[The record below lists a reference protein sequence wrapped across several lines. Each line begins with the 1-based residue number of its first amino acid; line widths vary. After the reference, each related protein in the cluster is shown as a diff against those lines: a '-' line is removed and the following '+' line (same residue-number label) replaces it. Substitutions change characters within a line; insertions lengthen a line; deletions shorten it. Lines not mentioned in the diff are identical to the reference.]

1 MAYKGLQ
8 DFIKV
13 LRNEGELLSVKT
25 FVDPVLEITEITDR
39 VNKTSGKALLFEDN
53 GTRFPLLIN
62 AFGSQKRM
70 SMAIS
75 RKNLDDPGSD
85 IISLFDHLVSG
96 SDNIFKK
103 LSSLPELIRISGF
116 LPSRIRRKGICQQV
130 VIKDPDLSIFPVLKC
145 WPHDG
150 GRFITLPMV
159 HTVHPVTGRKNVGMY
174 RMQVLDS
181 KTTAMHWQRHKTGAN
196 HFEEWKKTG
205 KRMPVTVTLGGD
217 PVYTYAATAPLP
229 ENIDEYILAGFLRKK
244 KVKLVK
250 CITNDLFV
258 PCDADIVIEGFVDP
272 SEEMIWEGP
281 FGDHTGVYSLADWYP
296 KFHVTCITH
305 SRNAVYPATIVGIPP
320 MEDAWLAKA
329 TEKIFLAPIKLALQ
343 PEVLDF
349 HMPDAGTAHNLVIV
363 KIQKSYPGQG
373 RKVINSLFG
382 AGQMMFTKYL
392 IVVSGEVDIRNYSEL
407 IVHIFKNADFQSD
420 MLFSSGPLDVLDHSS
435 DNFSYGGKLGIDGTV
450 KMREEFN
457 AKNQILA
464 NKDLSQAAAMDFTIK
479 VLSDAGIMFKKI
491 SGLPVIVAGV
501 DQKGDPDS
509 IGNIKRY
516 LTGKVTGGKQELIL
530 AVDHNISFEDI
541 DMIAWQILGN
551 TDPSRDISLLP
562 GGKLLIDGTLKAF
575 SKLPFPRKWP
585 DVVCSSVDT
594 IKKIDSQ
601 WDSLGLGPFIASPS
615 IKNSRLSY
623 SASEEVTINRI

>member
-1 MAYKGLQ
+1 MSYSGLPG
-8 DFIKV
+8 FITDLDKHS
-13 LRNEGELLSVKT
+13 ELLRIKS

-39 VNKTSGKALLFEDN
+39 VSKSGGKALLFENN
-53 GTRFPLLIN
+53 GTKFPLLIN

-75 RKNLDDPGSD
+75 RKDLDDPGSD
-85 IISLFDHLVSG
+85 IVSLFDHLIPG
-96 SDNIFKK
+96 GHNIFNK

-116 LPSRIRRKGICQQV
+116 LPSRTRRKGICQQI
-130 VIKDPDLSIFPVLKC
+130 VIKDPDLSILPVLKC

-159 HTVHPVTGRKNVGMY
+159 HTVNPVTGRKNVGMY

-196 HFEEWKKTG
+196 HFEEWKKNG
-205 KRMPVTVTLGGD
+205 SRMPVTVTLGGD

-250 CITNDLFV
+250 CITNDLYV

-281 FGDHTGVYSLADWYP
+281 FGDHTGFYSLADWYP

-329 TEKIFLAPIKLALQ
+329 TEKIFLAPLKLVLQ
-343 PEVLDF
+343 PEILDF
-349 HMPDAGTAHNLVIV
+349 HMPDAGTAHNLVVV

-392 IVVSGEVDIRNYSEL
+392 TVVSGEVDIRNYGEL
-407 IVHIFKNADFQSD
+407 ILHILKNTDFQSD
-420 MLFSSGPLDVLDHSS
+420 LLFSSGPLDVLDHSS
-435 DNFSYGGKLGIDGTV
+435 DNFSFGGKLGIDGTV
-450 KMREEFN
+450 KMREESSV
-457 AKNQILA
+457 KNQEPG
-464 NKDLSQAAAMDFTIK
+464 NKDLSPAEAMDFTIK
-479 VLSDAGIMFKKI
+479 VLSDDGIMFKKVR
-491 SGLPVIVAGV
+491 GLPVIMAGV
-501 DQKGDPDS
+501 DQKRNPDS
-509 IGNIKRY
+509 IANLKRC
-516 LTGKVTGGKQELIL
+516 LAENATVRKQELIL
-530 AVDHNISFEDI
+530 VVDHNVPLDNIA
-541 DMIAWQILGN
+541 MAAWQILGN
-551 TDPSRDISLLP
+551 TDPVRDISLLP

-575 SKLPFPRKWP
+575 SKSPFPRKWP
-585 DVVCSSVDT
+585 NVVCSSAET
-594 IKKIDSQ
+594 IKKIDSE

-615 IKNSRLSY
+615 LKNSRLSY
-623 SASEEVTINRI
+623 SDSDEVSTNRI